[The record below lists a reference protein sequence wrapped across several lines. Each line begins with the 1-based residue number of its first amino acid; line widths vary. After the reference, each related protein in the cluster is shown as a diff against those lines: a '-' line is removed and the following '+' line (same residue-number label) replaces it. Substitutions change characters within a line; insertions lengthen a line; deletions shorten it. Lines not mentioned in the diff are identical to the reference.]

1 MVAESGEFEGGA
13 TDGAADVEGA
23 AARGGVDHFGDGADG
38 EVEGGDG
45 ALLPREDF
53 VSGAVVEEQVF
64 VNEAGGFVEIGHGN
78 DWLEMDWGDRGR
90 EGSGREAERP
100 PQRKAEG
107 GVRKIERGRTALP
120 TPFPGESGIWLPQ
133 SIGSQSVQQV
143 GGGLEVF
150 DEDFGLAAADH
161 ADLTDVE
168 VRSFVG
174 GEEDV
179 VVRGVAVFLEEIRG
193 DVAAEMVVAAGGE
206 VTGAEDLFVLD
217 VGSGDGEDLSAEAE
231 FAEDT
236 GHGVGDETI
245 VVGVDGELVAGDE
258 VGADD
263 AAAGDGETT
272 ERAVFVFH
280 GEEPFCAG
288 GDEVDLAGGE
298 VSDVGLGAAAE
309 PVAFLGFLAVEDE
322 GGGEDFAGFEGEVD
336 FDGVGF
342 GEGLAEFFGV
352 AADLVVVDG
361 EPAVED
367 DLIDPVEGGSAEVV
381 FFGHRG
387 EWGGGA
393 VGGDAENDVV
403 FRVDIGFETEFVAC
417 GVDAEVF
424 EVEVAAVGHA
434 VGEHF
439 AAGETEYLHD
449 PVEEW
454 LLEIFA
460 GAALDGELVVGEEA
474 VILHEGRVREV
485 DEDTDA
491 AVQSRFED
499 GAEETFEGERGEF
512 AFGRGEGEGLEGD
525 AHD

>member
-1 MVAESGEFEGGA
+1 M
-13 TDGAADVEGA
+13 
-23 AARGGVDHFGDGADG
+23 
-38 EVEGGDG
+38 
-45 ALLPREDF
+45 
-53 VSGAVVEEQVF
+53 
-64 VNEAGGFVEIGHGN
+64 
-78 DWLEMDWGDRGR
+78 
-90 EGSGREAERP
+90 
-100 PQRKAEG
+100 
-107 GVRKIERGRTALP
+107 RKIERGRTALP
-120 TPFPGESGIWLPQ
+120 TPFPGESGIQLPQ
-133 SIGSQSVQQV
+133 SIGSQSIQQV
-143 GGGLEVF
+143 CGGLEVF
-150 DEDFGLAAADH
+150 DEDLGLVAADH
-161 ADLTDVE
+161 ADLTDIE
-168 VRSFVG
+168 VRGFVRC
-174 GEEDV
+174 EEDV
-179 VVRGVAVFLEEIRG
+179 VVGGVPVFLEEVRG

-206 VTGAEDLFVLD
+206 VAGAEDLFVLD
-217 VGSGDGEDLSAEAE
+217 VGSGDGENLGAEAE

-236 GHGVGDETI
+236 GHGVGGETG
-245 VVGVDGELVAGDE
+245 VVGVDGGLVPGDE

-263 AAAGDGETT
+263 AAAGDGETA

-280 GEEPFCAG
+280 GEETLGAG
-288 GDEVDLAGGE
+288 GDEVDLSGGE
-298 VSDVGLGAAAE
+298 VGDVRLGAAAE

-367 DLIDPVEGGSAEVV
+367 DLIDPVEGGAAEVV
-381 FFGHRG
+381 FLGHRG
-387 EWGGGA
+387 ERGGGA
-393 VGGDAENDVV
+393 VGGDAEDDVV
-403 FRVDIGFETEFVAC
+403 FCVDVGFETEFIAC

-439 AAGETEYLHD
+439 AAGEAEDLHD

-454 LLEIFA
+454 LLEVFA

-474 VILHEGRVREV
+474 VVLHEGRVREV

-491 AVQSRFED
+491 AVESRFED